1 MELEAAANRWA
12 VLFYAHQALR
22 AFRAGNSQDFRQ
34 LRDVLTGTPS
44 PREARRGRQ
53 RGVSGEGRP
62 RREPRS
68 SRNEIRAG
76 SGASRGACSQPPG
89 PA

>member
-1 MELEAAANRWA
+1 MATASAAAAEQAAEARSMELEAAANRWA

-68 SRNEIRAG
+68 SRNEI
-76 SGASRGACSQPPG
+76 
-89 PA
+89 